1 MNFLAIS
8 RILDSETKNLF
19 IMSNSSNSLFLHGF
33 ILFLSKEIKDWYI
46 WKKKPRIILSQ
57 FSIDPSVMHEQKI
70 AICPPKELLVLMLP
84 SPISKAILN
93 ALEIEAKTIIYTA
106 MYFIPF
112 TVTCPTFDD
121 WVHFHSSFLNYIM
134 KTSAKSFA

>member
-46 WKKKPRIILSQ
+46 
-57 FSIDPSVMHEQKI
+57 
-70 AICPPKELLVLMLP
+70 
-84 SPISKAILN
+84 
-93 ALEIEAKTIIYTA
+93 
-106 MYFIPF
+106 
-112 TVTCPTFDD
+112 
-121 WVHFHSSFLNYIM
+121 
-134 KTSAKSFA
+134 

>member
-1 MNFLAIS
+1 MDSFCSFLKKSKTGISEKKTSYNFES
-8 RILDSETKNLF
+8 V
-19 IMSNSSNSLFLHGF
+19 
-33 ILFLSKEIKDWYI
+33 
-46 WKKKPRIILSQ
+46 Q
-57 FSIDPSVMHEQKI
+57 SVMHEQKI

-112 TVTCPTFDD
+112 AVTCPTFDD
-121 WVHFHSSFLNYIM
+121 
-134 KTSAKSFA
+134 

>member
-1 MNFLAIS
+1 MDSFCSFLKKSKTGIS
-8 RILDSETKNLF
+8 E
-19 IMSNSSNSLFLHGF
+19 
-33 ILFLSKEIKDWYI
+33 
-46 WKKKPRIILSQ
+46 KKKPRIILSQ

-112 TVTCPTFDD
+112 AVTCPTFDD
-121 WVHFHSSFLNYIM
+121 
-134 KTSAKSFA
+134 